1 MNKRITAI
9 ALATACLGLSSCGLA
24 HKIFKPKAPAG
35 QVVATVD
42 GKEITMLEMRAE
54 MARLGI
60 VDPNAQKSAQ
70 RTVVS
75 EMVNRRIIANAARK
89 QGMDKTPDFAVQ
101 KQQVEDNLLIAALE
115 KKLVDAIPAPTADE
129 AQRYI
134 AANPNLFADRK
145 IFMVDQLNMPKPGPD
160 TLKALTPLHSLDDVE
175 KVLIEQKVQYQK
187 ATNKVDALTLE
198 PHMLSSILA
207 LPEHEVFIIPNGNG
221 GAIVNQI
228 KSVTVEP
235 LTGDAAT
242 AFATKALTAQRR
254 SEAVAKQF
262 RSFVQAATQNVAYNK
277 AFAPAPAGAA
287 PAPVKK

>member
-9 ALATACLGLSSCGLA
+9 ILATACLGLSSCGLA
-24 HKIFKPKAPAG
+24 HKIFKPKAPTG

-54 MARLGI
+54 MSRLGI
-60 VDPNAQKSAQ
+60 TDPNAQKSAQ
-70 RTVVS
+70 RAVVT
-75 EMVNRRIIANAARK
+75 ELVNRRVIANAARK
-89 QGMDKTPDFAVQ
+89 QGIDKTPDFAVQ
-101 KQQVEDNLLIAALE
+101 KQQVEDNLLITALE
-115 KKLVDAIPAPTADE
+115 KKLVDAIPAPSADE

-145 IFMVDQLNMPKPGPD
+145 VFVVDQLNMAKPGPD
-160 TLKALTPLHSLDDVE
+160 TLKALGPLHSLDDVE
-175 KVLIEQKVQYQK
+175 RVLTEQKVAFQK
-187 ATNKVDALTLE
+187 GTTKVDALTLD
-198 PHMLSSILA
+198 PHLLSSILA
-207 LPEHEVFIIPNGNG
+207 LPEHEVFIIPNGN
-221 GAIVNQI
+221 AVIANQI
-228 KSVTVEP
+228 KSFTVEP

-262 RSFVQAATQNVAYNK
+262 RSIVQGASKDVAYNK

>member
-24 HKIFKPKAPAG
+24 HKIFKPKAPTG

-42 GKEITMLEMRAE
+42 GKEITLLEMRSE
-54 MARLGI
+54 MNRLGI
-60 VDPNAQKSAQ
+60 VDPNAQKAAQ
-70 RTVVS
+70 RAVVS
-75 EMVNRRIIANAARK
+75 ELVNRRVIANAARK
-89 QGMDKTPDFAVQ
+89 QGLDKTPDFAVQ

-115 KKLVDAIPAPTADE
+115 KKLVDAIPAPTPDE
-129 AQRYI
+129 AQRFI

-145 IFMVDQLNMPKPGPD
+145 IFMMDQLNLAKPGPD
-160 TLKALTPLHSLDDVE
+160 TLKALTPLHQLDDVE
-175 KVLIEQKVQYQK
+175 KVLTEQKIAYQK
-187 ATNKVDALTLE
+187 ASPKVDALTLD
-198 PHMLSSILA
+198 PHLLSSILA
-207 LPEHEVFIIPNGNG
+207 LPDHEVFIVPNGSG
-221 GAIVNQI
+221 ITVSQI

-242 AFATKALTAQRR
+242 AFAIKALAAQRR
-254 SEAVAKQF
+254 SEAVSKQF
-262 RSFVQAATQNVAYNK
+262 RSFVQAATQRVVYNK